1 MKIENPEEYVFN
13 TVLRDFL
20 CRNVPP
26 TLRQRIV
33 SEIAVRAH
41 EEQPNGQS
49 PKRTAQ
55 LQLSNA
61 ELDEALGAAQADVD
75 YANISPPVHDPSS
88 RHGSA
93 QRSQRR
99 YRLEPHFWEYRS
111 VRRLIGLSSLAAS
124 LVIAVTLA
132 QTWRNNNSE
141 TELTAIQ
148 SNLPPIPSFKE
159 LGLDEERAQIE
170 ESNRETS
177 TLASIAEATEPPKP
191 AVQKVVHIP
200 KPTRK
205 MFEQP
210 VALEPQKLTE
220 VINSQ
225 LRQIW
230 EKHKLS
236 PKLNRDDEIWLTRVT
251 EGILGR
257 RPTFSEEE
265 MLRQQKGDDRYEN
278 TVREILAST
287 EFSQH
292 WSKLIAEN
300 FLNQPITNTTRR
312 ELVSLVN
319 WIGTELEKGTPVG
332 SIERQFIEVG
342 FEESDSKRDA
352 KLALF
357 DDISKR
363 LSAING
369 EFRSKDAY
377 LLVKGSNQDSRFAH
391 LANSILHSTGNGTAS
406 CVQCHSDNTSV
417 LNVIEHP
424 SEQVAAQFWNFAAA
438 IKIVSSARERPYSEL
453 TSKDQEFFYD
463 SRDGQ
468 LKLAKGTVSADL
480 PARGVSDGQIDSS
493 QTESAQTE
501 SAQMESAQMESDGAT
516 IHEWI
521 EQSSEARKGL
531 VETAWIKLM
540 QQPLVPLFKLTEDE
554 ADVERRDLK
563 NMLAQQ
569 LQATG
574 DLRTIIQAIVLS
586 DAFFVPDAKLTKS
599 WYLSATDNKIS
610 QYNKGTRLFSF
621 VPADLS
627 RTSLHRASTTAL
639 VAKWTEFDKQRGFS
653 NTTLAQPNVRRT
665 PALPSG
671 GTRNDEEDL
680 DQVRFLLSSGRPY
693 YGLTRLATQLAESKM
708 SWDDKVDHLYLLLK
722 GRYPTRSEHFECKQI
737 LEISQQNESKA
748 IIYICTAQLGS
759 Y

>member
-1 MKIENPEEYVFN
+1 MDRPNDPRPMKIENPEEFVFN

-33 SEIAVRAH
+33 SEIAARAH
-41 EEQPNGQS
+41 QEQPNGQS
-49 PKRTAQ
+49 SKRTAR
-55 LQLSNA
+55 LQFSNA

-88 RHGSA
+88 RHGYA
-93 QRSQRR
+93 QRSQRS

-111 VRRLIGLSSLAAS
+111 VRRLIVLSSLAAS
-124 LVIAVTLA
+124 LVIVVTLA
-132 QTWRNNNSE
+132 QTWRKSNSE
-141 TELTAIQ
+141 TGLTAIQ
-148 SNLPPIPSFKE
+148 SNLPPVPSFKE
-159 LGLDEERAQIE
+159 FGLDEERAQVE
-170 ESNRETS
+170 EGNGETPS
-177 TLASIAEATEPPKP
+177 VTSIVEATEPPKP
-191 AVQKVVHIP
+191 AVQKVVHLP

-210 VALEPQKLTE
+210 VALEPQKITE
-220 VINSQ
+220 IINSQ
-225 LRQIW
+225 LGQIW

-236 PKLNRDDEIWLTRVT
+236 PKLNRDDAIWLTRVT
-251 EGILGR
+251 EGVLGR

-278 TVREILAST
+278 TVQEILAST

-312 ELVSLVN
+312 ELVALVN
-319 WIGTELEKGTPVG
+319 WIGTELEKGTPIG

-369 EFRSKDAY
+369 EFRSKEAY

-424 SEQVAAQFWNFAAA
+424 SQQVASQFWNFAAA
-438 IKIVSSARERPYSEL
+438 IKIVSLARERPYSEL

-463 SRDGQ
+463 LRDGQ
-468 LKLAKGTVSADL
+468 LKLARGTVSADM
-480 PARGVSDGQIDSS
+480 PAMGVSDGQIEAS
-493 QTESAQTE
+493 
-501 SAQMESAQMESDGAT
+501 QMESAQMVSDGAT

-521 EQSSEARKGL
+521 EQSSDARKGL
-531 VETAWIKLM
+531 VEIAWIKLM
-540 QQPLVPLFKLTEDE
+540 QQPLVPLFKLTDDE

-610 QYNKGTRLFSF
+610 QYNKGTRLFAF
-621 VPADLS
+621 VPAELS
-627 RTSLHRASTTAL
+627 RMSLHRASTTAL
-639 VAKWTEFDKQRGFS
+639 VAKWTEFDKQRVFS
-653 NTTLAQPNVRRT
+653 NTALAQPNVRRT
-665 PALPSG
+665 TLPSSG
-671 GTRNDEEDL
+671 SRIDDEDL

-693 YGLTRLATQLAESKM
+693 YGLSRLATQLAESKM

-737 LEISQQNESKA
+737 LEIAQQNEFKA
-748 IIYICTAQLGS
+748 IVYICTAQLGS

>member
-1 MKIENPEEYVFN
+1 MNRPNDPRPMKIGNPEEVVFN
-13 TVLRDFL
+13 AVLRDFL

-26 TLRQRIV
+26 ALRQRII
-33 SEIAVRAH
+33 SEIAVRAQ
-41 EEQPNGQS
+41 EEQPNGQ
-49 PKRTAQ
+49 PAKKTAQ
-55 LQLSNA
+55 LQMSNA

-75 YANISPPVHDPSS
+75 YANISPPVHIPSS
-88 RHGSA
+88 QHGSA
-93 QRSQRR
+93 QRSQRS
-99 YRLEPHFWEYRS
+99 YRLEPHFWEYRA
-111 VRRLIGLSSLAAS
+111 VRRLIGLGSLAAS
-124 LVIAVTLA
+124 LVIAVTLT
-132 QTWRNNNSE
+132 QTWRNINTEN
-141 TELTAIQ
+141 ELTAIN
-148 SNLPPIPSFKE
+148 SNLPPMPSFKE
-159 LGLDEERAQIE
+159 LGLDEERAQVE
-170 ESNRETS
+170 ESDRETP
-177 TLASIAEATEPPKP
+177 TLASIAEANDPPKP
-191 AVQKVVHIP
+191 AVQKVVHLP

-312 ELVSLVN
+312 ELVSLVS

-406 CVQCHSDNTSV
+406 CIQCHSDNKSV
-417 LNVIEHP
+417 LNVIENP
-424 SEQVAAQFWNFAAA
+424 NEQVASQFWNFAAA

-453 TSKDQEFFYD
+453 TPKDQEFFYD
-463 SRDGQ
+463 SNDGQ

-480 PARGVSDGQIDSS
+480 YAIGISDGQIEAS
-493 QTESAQTE
+493 
-501 SAQMESAQMESDGAT
+501 QMESDGAT

-531 VETAWIKLM
+531 VEAAWIKLM

-599 WYLSATDNKIS
+599 WYLSATDNKVS

-621 VPADLS
+621 VPSDLS
-627 RTSLHRASTTAL
+627 RTSLHRPSTTAL

-653 NTTLAQPNVRRT
+653 NTALAQPNVRRT
-665 PALPSG
+665 PTLPSG
-671 GTRNDEEDL
+671 GSRNDDEDL

-748 IIYICTAQLGS
+748 IVYICTAQLGS